1 MIAHHRLL
9 WQPPK
14 VIWKEGLG
22 FITITFSF
30 FNEVTLSYYYSPLPQ
45 WLFFTGL
52 WNTMENARSPQLSPI
67 TGFDRNY
74 LHACLLEVWREG
86 MRQRQGER
94 GRGRRFGSLLQ
105 ICANVPRD
113 GRLTRNDGLGRRY
126 ESICK
131 DASAALHSALLSVTD
146 RVREQQWANKINIP

>member
-1 MIAHHRLL
+1 MLHGRQPSSFLTASKGYLKRGTRFYYDYFLFLQWSHSLL
-9 WQPPK
+9 
-14 VIWKEGLG
+14 LL
-22 FITITFSF
+22 
-30 FNEVTLSYYYSPLPQ
+30 LSPAPVV
-45 WLFFTGL
+45 FFTGL

-94 GRGRRFGSLLQ
+94 ERGRRFGSLLQ
-105 ICANVPRD
+105 ICASVPRD

-131 DASAALHSALLSVTD
+131 NVSAALHSALLPVTD
-146 RVREQQWANKINIP
+146 RVGSSSEQIK